1 MTYEVK
7 SPLLGFDDIKKM
19 KLTKIDDI
27 FMKLEDCEESGISF
41 TLIDPYALRSYSF
54 DIPVDFQKALDIKT
68 DSKLLVY
75 NTMIIQ
81 EPIEKSAINFL
92 APIIFNN
99 ENKTMGQLILDNIK
113 YPNFHIVET
122 LSNYL
127 SKD

>member
-27 FMKLEDCEESGISF
+27 FMKLEDCDKSGVSF
-41 TLIDPYALRSYSF
+41 TLIDPYALRPYSF
-54 DIPVDFQKALDIKT
+54 DIPIDFQKALEIKN

-75 NTMIIQ
+75 SIMIIQ
-81 EPIEKSAINFL
+81 DPIEKSAINFL
-92 APIIFNN
+92 APVIFNQD
-99 ENKTMGQLILDNIK
+99 NKTMGQIILDNVK
-113 YPNFHIVET
+113 YPDFHIVET

-127 SKD
+127 N